1 MRFPRNKAGNVAVRG
16 VCPEIG
22 SKSALRPSFRIV
34 LADVFSTRG
43 PAGVVKRRCARLGS
57 TTLDELASTSPKNV
71 AVRGVCGQSDVSSVL
86 FAIFWRSP
94 LRSSRG
100 SSRRLPGLSRDS
112 PGSLPGVSRGVSRET
127 LPETLPEALPET
139 LPTLP
144 GVSWTLP
151 GVSRGVSRRL
161 SRRLSRGTHLLD

>member
-16 VCPEIG
+16 VSPEIG

-71 AVRGVCGQSDVSSVL
+71 AVRGVCGQNDVSSVP

-100 SSRRLPGLSRDS
+100 SSRRLPGLSRES
-112 PGSLPGVSRGVSRET
+112 PGSLPGSLPET
-127 LPETLPEALPET
+127 LPETLPGDSPTRLVET
-139 LPTLP
+139 
-144 GVSWTLP
+144 
-151 GVSRGVSRRL
+151 SRDETRRDET
-161 SRRLSRGTHLLD
+161 RRDETRLDY